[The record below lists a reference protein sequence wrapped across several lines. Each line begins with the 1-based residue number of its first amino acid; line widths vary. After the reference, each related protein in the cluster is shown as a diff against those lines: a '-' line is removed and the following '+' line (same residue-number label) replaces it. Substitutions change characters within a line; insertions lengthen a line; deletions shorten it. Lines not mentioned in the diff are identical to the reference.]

1 LYTFLTLDSWTYYSI
16 GGGEEIKIDEWKFG
30 ISILMELGTRAILI
44 YLAKI
49 LVDISKPVI

>member
-1 LYTFLTLDSWTYYSI
+1 LDSWTFYSI

-30 ISILMELGTRAILI
+30 ISILLELGTRAILI